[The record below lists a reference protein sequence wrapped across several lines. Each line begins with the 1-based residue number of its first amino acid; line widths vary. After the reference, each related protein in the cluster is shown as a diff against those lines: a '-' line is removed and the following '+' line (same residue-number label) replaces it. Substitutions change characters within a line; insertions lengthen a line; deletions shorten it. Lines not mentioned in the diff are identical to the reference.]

1 MAQQGLDIVRK
12 SAPTA
17 INKCATYLT
26 DPENL
31 GKKENKEKI
40 KTEIFGYV
48 SKWQDYRYLLGMGF
62 FSHLFMLLKELSF
75 GWQKK
80 TVTVADQERRLEKKT
95 KRFWYVENSVC

>member
-1 MAQQGLDIVRK
+1 MQQGLDIVRK

-17 INKCATYLT
+17 INKFATYLT
-26 DPENL
+26 DLENL
-31 GKKENKEKI
+31 GKKENKEKT

-62 FSHLFMLLKELSF
+62 FSHLFMPLKELSF

-80 TVTVADQERRLEKKT
+80 IVTVADQERRLEKKT
-95 KRFWYVENSVC
+95 KRYWYVENSVC